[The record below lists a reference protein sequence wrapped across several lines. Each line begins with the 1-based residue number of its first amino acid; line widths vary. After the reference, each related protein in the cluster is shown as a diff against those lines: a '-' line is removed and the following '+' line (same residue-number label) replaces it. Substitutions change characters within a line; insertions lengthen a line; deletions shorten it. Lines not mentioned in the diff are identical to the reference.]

1 MGMFDTSYAV
11 KANRQFIK
19 RTMTAELLE
28 ADHEQKLAIA
38 WRDHKDQKA
47 LHELTSAYFRLVV
60 AVAARFKNYGLPM
73 GDLIQEG
80 VVGLMQAAQR
90 FEPERKVRFATYAT
104 WWIRAAIQDYVLR
117 NWSIVRLTSTA
128 TQKMLFF
135 NLRRLKAKI
144 AGNPSKDLSR
154 EGALKIAE
162 ALRVPVDDVQ
172 EMDARLTSGD
182 RSLNAAPGEPGETE
196 WQDLLQDD
204 RARPDEHVMLT
215 RDGAMRAKWIN
226 LALDTLTPREQVIIR
241 ERQMQE
247 ESVTLESLGE
257 RLGISKERVRQIEA
271 TALRK
276 LVKRCAW
283 GDLQRRG
290 IDQLPTAGISV
301 AEQIEEMHL

>member
-1 MGMFDTSYAV
+1 MGTFDTSFAL
-11 KANRQFIK
+11 KANRRFIK
-19 RTMTAELLE
+19 TSMTTDMLDA
-28 ADHEQKLAIA
+28 AHEQKLARA
-38 WRDHKDQKA
+38 WRDKGDQKA

-90 FEPERKVRFATYAT
+90 FEPEREVRFSTYAT

-128 TQKMLFF
+128 TQKSLFF

-154 EGALKIAE
+154 KDALKIAD
-162 ALRVPVDDVQ
+162 ALR
-172 EMDARLTSGD
+172 
-182 RSLNAAPGEPGETE
+182 EPGEGE
-196 WQDLLQDD
+196 WQDLLADD
-204 RARPDEHVMLT
+204 APGPEDHVTLT
-215 RDGAMRAKWIN
+215 RDAATRAKWIN

-247 ESVTLESLGE
+247 DAVTLESLGE

-271 TALRK
+271 SALGK
-276 LVKRCAW
+276 LKRALIEQV
-283 GDLQRRG
+283 GD
-290 IDQLPTAGISV
+290 PVEAGLI
-301 AEQIEEMHL
+301 AA

>member
-1 MGMFDTSYAV
+1 MGLFDTSYAV
-11 KANRQFIK
+11 KANRKFIK
-19 RTMTAELLE
+19 KSMSTDLLDAAHEKELAL
-28 ADHEQKLAIA
+28 A
-38 WRDHKDQKA
+38 WRDKGDQKA
-47 LHELTSAYFRLVV
+47 LHELTGAYFRLVV

-90 FEPERKVRFATYAT
+90 FEPEREVRFATYAT

-128 TQKMLFF
+128 TQKSLFF

-154 EGALKIAE
+154 EGALKIAD
-162 ALRVPVDDVQ
+162 ALRVSVRDVE

-182 RSLNAAPGEPGETE
+182 RSLNAAPGEPGEGE
-196 WQDLLQDD
+196 WQDLLPDEGP
-204 RARPDEHVMLT
+204 RPDDHVMLT
-215 RDGAMRAKWIN
+215 RDATTRAKWIN

-247 ESVTLESLGE
+247 DAVTLESLGA

-271 TALRK
+271 NALSK
-276 LVKRCAW
+276 LKRALIEQV
-283 GDLQRRG
+283 GD
-290 IDQLPTAGISV
+290 PVEAGLI
-301 AEQIEEMHL
+301 AA